1 MHKRLLNYF
10 TLLNFANIVTTYSL
24 EKMRTNS
31 LSILSFLFLVFC
43 GNISKV
49 SAQYY
54 YKDILG
60 TAKDNKEFSILKNA
74 NVKDIKITSFDE
86 NDEPSKGFF
95 CEKKINKNFS
105 QSKLLTNSNI
115 TGQSLLVTDYNEK
128 GQVVKTTTTTPYST
142 NIVEYKYDNTGD
154 IILISTKTSAGD
166 DSNGISETHEYSYEN
181 GIPVKMVRKKNNE
194 LISTITFKA
203 DNKGNI
209 IEEDPSGKSNDKK
222 YYYYYDDENRLTDV
236 VHFNVIAKK
245 LLPDYMFEYD
255 NENRKPKQMISVDET
270 GRNYF
275 IWRYAYDDKKL
286 PEIQKCYSKEKQLL
300 GTIQYDYIQ

>member
-1 MHKRLLNYF
+1 
-10 TLLNFANIVTTYSL
+10 
-24 EKMRTNS
+24 MRTNS
-31 LSILSFLFLVFC
+31 LFILSFLFLFFY

-49 SAQYY
+49 NGQYY

-74 NVKDIKITSFDE
+74 NIKDIKITSFDE
-86 NDEPSKGFF
+86 NDQPSKGFF

-115 TGQSLLVTDYNEK
+115 TGQSLLVTDYNDN
-128 GQVVKTTTTTPYST
+128 GQVIRTTTTTPYST
-142 NIVEYKYDNTGD
+142 NVVEYKYDTAGRIVSINTR
-154 IILISTKTSAGD
+154 TSASD
-166 DSNGISETHEYSYEN
+166 DTNGISETHEYFYEN
-181 GIPVKMVRKKNNE
+181 GKPVKMVRKKNNQV
-194 LISTITFKA
+194 ISTITFKV

-222 YYYYYDDENRLTDV
+222 YYYYYDDNNRLTDV

-255 NENRKPKQMISVDET
+255 DANHKPKQMISVDET

-275 IWRYAYDDKKL
+275 IWRYAYDDRKL

-300 GTIQYDYIQ
+300 GTIQYDYLQ